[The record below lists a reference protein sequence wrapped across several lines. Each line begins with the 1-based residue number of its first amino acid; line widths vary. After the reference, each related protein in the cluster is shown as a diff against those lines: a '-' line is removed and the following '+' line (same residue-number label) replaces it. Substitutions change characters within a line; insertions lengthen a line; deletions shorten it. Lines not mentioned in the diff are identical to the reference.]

1 MNKKI
6 SNLVDQLLSN
16 SHKPLTLKLIEKLF
30 ISGIPFNKPHGFKF
44 NHIKDDE
51 VEVFLPFKRL
61 NKNHIGTMHACA
73 IATLGEFPAG
83 LVLTKNLGSSKYR
96 YVMTELKASYNKH
109 SNTNLRGVAK
119 LTQKKLNMLLK
130 ELEAGGV
137 GKITLITDIIN
148 TKDEKVAV
156 IQTEWQVKDWSKVK
170 KKS

>member
-1 MNKKI
+1 MNQKLSKLI
-6 SNLVDQLLSN
+6 DQLLSK
-16 SHKPLTLKLIEKLF
+16 SDKPLTLKLIEKLF
-30 ISGIPFNKPHGFKF
+30 ITGIPFNKPHGFKF
-44 NHIKDDE
+44 NHIRNDE

-96 YVMTELKASYNKH
+96 FVMTELKATYNKH

-119 LTQKKLNMLLK
+119 LPQKKLNTLMN
-130 ELEAGGV
+130 ELEAKGV
-137 GKITLITDIIN
+137 GKVILTTDIIN

-156 IQTEWQVKDWSKVK
+156 IQTEWQVKDWSQVK
-170 KKS
+170 KK